1 MKKTLIILLVA
12 VNILSAYSQKTSS
25 NNTVLTS
32 EVKKQAKA
40 MADAFIKED
49 YKTFLKFTHP
59 TLIQVMGG
67 ENKMI
72 TTLTKTI
79 NQTKSQGVSFL
90 SITFDNP
97 TKIVKSKNELQ
108 CTIVQHLTAKVPS
121 GNHPDCRERITLYL
135 LQCQ

>member
-1 MKKTLIILLVA
+1 MKKAFIILLIA
-12 VNILSAYSQKTSS
+12 INILSAYSQKTSS

-72 TTLTKTI
+72 T
-79 NQTKSQGVSFL
+79 
-90 SITFDNP
+90 
-97 TKIVKSKNELQ
+97 
-108 CTIVQHLTAKVPS
+108 
-121 GNHPDCRERITLYL
+121 L
-135 LQCQ
+135 L